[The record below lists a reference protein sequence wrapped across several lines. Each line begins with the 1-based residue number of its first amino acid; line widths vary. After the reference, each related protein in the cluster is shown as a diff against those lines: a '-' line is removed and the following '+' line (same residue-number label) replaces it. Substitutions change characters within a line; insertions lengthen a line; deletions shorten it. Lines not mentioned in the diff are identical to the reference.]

1 MISGIGTS
9 GGIGIG
15 NALIIPDKN
24 ANINITSIDN
34 PKEEKDR
41 YDKVKAHFIIETEK
55 LILKLKNKL
64 KDNDKVA
71 LVLKNQI
78 YLVF

>member
-9 GGIGIG
+9 EKIGIG

-34 PKEEKDR
+34 AKEEKDR
-41 YDKVKAHFIIETEK
+41 IR
-55 LILKLKNKL
+55 
-64 KDNDKVA
+64 
-71 LVLKNQI
+71 
-78 YLVF
+78 